1 MTEPYSDLQIDHQQ
15 QFPKYSLPNSH
26 DADKEAHNPAYV
38 YSDKIAAEGQSDL
51 QRGKRKRICG
61 LAARTFW
68 IVAAIVAFIIIAAAV
83 GGGVGGSLAGKN
95 SDNKSA
101 AASTSSQLTITA
113 SVANTV
119 STSAP
124 SSSSAGPITSSVP
137 STTTTVSLSTS
148 TTIGPTETLLID
160 CPSSNNTFYQPPNFP
175 TQLYTKTC
183 SLSYL
188 SNGINVVLQNT
199 SSLNGCIDAC
209 ANYNVQNA
217 TNIADGASNVCNA
230 VCWRYTIIGDDYPG
244 TCFGF
249 TTTNSSGG
257 FVYEPDTRCDSA
269 ALVNQSF

>member
-1 MTEPYSDLQIDHQQ
+1 MTDQYSDLQVDHQQ
-15 QFPKYSLPNSH
+15 QFPKYTLPDSH
-26 DADKEAHNPAYV
+26 DADKEAHDPAPV
-38 YSDKIAAEGQSDL
+38 YSDKIAAEEQANL
-51 QRGKRKRICG
+51 KRGRRKRICG
-61 LAARTFW
+61 LAAKTFW

-101 AASTSSQLTITA
+101 AASTSSQITSTAGTA
-113 SVANTV
+113 SA
-119 STSAP
+119 SAP
-124 SSSSAGPITSSVP
+124 SSSSAPPTSSSVP
-137 STTTTVSLSTS
+137 STTTTTASITTS
-148 TTIGPTETLLID
+148 TTIGPSQTLLVD
-160 CPSSNNTFYQPPNFP
+160 CPSSNNTFYQPPSFP
-175 TQLYTKTC
+175 TQLYTKIC

-217 TNIADGASNVCNA
+217 TNIKDGTSNVCNA

-257 FVYEPDTRCDSA
+257 FVYEPDLRCDSA

>member
-1 MTEPYSDLQIDHQQ
+1 MTESYSDLQVDHQQ

-26 DADKEAHNPAYV
+26 EADAKTHNSAYV
-38 YSDKIAAEGQSDL
+38 YSDKIAAEEQSGL
-51 QRGKRKRICG
+51 ERGKRKRICG
-61 LAARTFW
+61 LAAKTFW
-68 IVAAIVAFIIIAAAV
+68 IVATIIAVIIIAAAV

-95 SDNKSA
+95 NDAKSA
-101 AASTSSQLTITA
+101 AAPTSSQVTSTTSVSST
-113 SVANTV
+113 SVA
-119 STSAP
+119 
-124 SSSSAGPITSSVP
+124 SSSSVAPTSSSV
-137 STTTTVSLSTS
+137 SLTTTVSLSTS
-148 TTIGPTETLLID
+148 TTIGPTETLLVD

-188 SNGINVVLQNT
+188 SNGINVVFQNT
-199 SSLNGCIDAC
+199 SSLNNCIDAC

-217 TNIADGASNVCNA
+217 TQIADGSSNICNA

-249 TTTNSSGG
+249 TTTNSSGA